1 MPNMKNLRIAAPY
14 YKPYW
19 IPFTAGL
26 LIVLASSAI
35 TSVIPWVL
43 RRAIDAIGAGAPMST
58 IWKLSGIIVLAA
70 IVGGAFR
77 YGMRELMNGV
87 SRWMEYDLRN
97 DLFKHLETLDAAYF
111 AQTRTGD
118 IMARLTNDLS
128 AVRMAVGPAVMY
140 LANTITGGLFALYFM
155 LRIDVKLTL
164 LALLPTLF
172 LPVLTIKMG
181 KAIHDRFEAVQE
193 HFSTLTTRAQENLT
207 GARIVRAYRQEAA
220 EVARFGTINDQYLAL
235 NMSLVRL
242 WGTLNPL
249 FAFFG
254 GLGAVIV
261 LGVGGALTIK
271 GTITVVSFV
280 AFGMYLTM
288 LTWPM
293 IALGWVVN
301 LFQRGDAS
309 MGRLAE
315 ILVVRPTINGDEPRQ
330 HLPPTKTG
338 RTIEFRNVGFHY
350 PSTTPGEPRW
360 VLRNVSFTV
369 PAGATFGVVGA
380 TGSGKSALID
390 LIPRMYDPQESL
402 LFSDTI
408 GSNLSYGTSGI
419 TQTGEWAAGIAQLH
433 QTIDQFPGRYE
444 TVLGERGINLSGGQK
459 QRASLAR
466 ALAKKPSI
474 VLLDDALSAV
484 DTHTEA
490 EILRALRE
498 ALAGR
503 TALIASH
510 RISAIR
516 DASWIILLDH
526 GSLLEHDDPR
536 GIAYRA
542 YAVRRDERRSPRQGF
557 AQRPENLR
565 FGVRVD
571 SRQRVIEQHD
581 TRLLCERSRE
591 RGALLLTTGQIDS
604 ALAGDRLVAAGKLV
618 DRLMELR
625 NARRPFPGLCN
636 PARSVREVRSD
647 GVAEEK
653 AFLRHESDVLPQL
666 RRHDV
671 LRRNA
676 VDENL
681 AFLRI
686 VHSRNQVDKR
696 ALPASGRADH
706 AERCSRGHGEADV
719 AQDPARLARGGRRIV
734 KPDVPK
740 LDGAARFGGRQ
751 MLTRLITVDG
761 RANHEDLSQ
770 TPHRRIAALK

>member
-1 MPNMKNLRIAAPY
+1 MKNLRIAAPY
-14 YKPYW
+14 YRPYW
-19 IPFTAGL
+19 ISFSVGL
-26 LIVLASSAI
+26 VIVLASSAI
-35 TSVIPWVL
+35 TSVIPWLL
-43 RRAIDAIGAGAPMST
+43 RRAIDAIGNAAPMKT
-58 IWKLSGIIVLAA
+58 IWELSGLIVLAA
-70 IVGGAFR
+70 IIGGAFR

-87 SRWMEYDLRN
+87 SRWIEYDLRN
-97 DLFKHLETLDAAYF
+97 DLFTHLETLDAAYF

-140 LANTITGGLFALYFM
+140 LANTIAGGVFALYFM

-164 LALLPTLF
+164 LALLPLIF
-172 LPVLTIKMG
+172 LPLLTIRMG

-220 EVARFGTINDQYLAL
+220 EIARFAAINDQYLAL

-254 GLGAVIV
+254 GLGAVVV
-261 LGVGGALTIK
+261 LGVGGVFTIR
-271 GTITVVSFV
+271 GTISIGSFV

-293 IALGWVVN
+293 IALGWVIN
-301 LFQRGDAS
+301 IFQRGEAS

-315 ILVVRPTINGDEPRQ
+315 ILDVKPTITAKLPKQ
-330 HLPPTKTG
+330 HLPPTDSG

-350 PSTTPGEPRW
+350 PSDVATEPRW

-369 PAGATFGVVGA
+369 PAGATFGIVGA

-390 LIPRMYDPQESL
+390 LIPRMYDPQEGEILIDGVPTRNVAPAELRRDIGFVPQESL

-408 GSNLSYGTSGI
+408 GSNLSYGTSEM
-419 TQTGEWAAGIAQLH
+419 TQTGEWAASVAQLDR
-433 QTIDQFPGRYE
+433 TIEEFPGGYD

-466 ALAKKPSI
+466 ALARKPSI

-490 EILRALRE
+490 EILRALRG

-516 DASWIILLDH
+516 DAQWIIVLEKGTVVEQGRHDDLMALRGRYWSLLRRQQLLD
-526 GSLLEHDDPR
+526 
-536 GIAYRA
+536 
-542 YAVRRDERRSPRQGF
+542 AV
-557 AQRPENLR
+557 
-565 FGVRVD
+565 
-571 SRQRVIEQHD
+571 
-581 TRLLCERSRE
+581 
-591 RGALLLTTGQIDS
+591 
-604 ALAGDRLVAAGKLV
+604 
-618 DRLMELR
+618 
-625 NARRPFPGLCN
+625 
-636 PARSVREVRSD
+636 
-647 GVAEEK
+647 
-653 AFLRHESDVLPQL
+653 ESD
-666 RRHDV
+666 
-671 LRRNA
+671 
-676 VDENL
+676 E
-681 AFLRI
+681 
-686 VHSRNQVDKR
+686 
-696 ALPASGRADH
+696 
-706 AERCSRGHGEADV
+706 GEAD
-719 AQDPARLARGGRRIV
+719 ALAA
-734 KPDVPK
+734 DE
-740 LDGAARFGGRQ
+740 AA
-751 MLTRLITVDG
+751 TTI
-761 RANHEDLSQ
+761 
-770 TPHRRIAALK
+770 

>member
-1 MPNMKNLRIAAPY
+1 MKNLRIAAPY

-19 IPFTAGL
+19 IPFTTGL
-26 LIVLASSAI
+26 LIVVASSAI
-35 TSVIPWVL
+35 TSVIPWLL
-43 RRAIDAIGAGAPMST
+43 RKAIDAIDAGAPLST
-58 IWKLSGIIVLAA
+58 IWRISGLIVLAA
-70 IVGGAFR
+70 IVGGGFR

-87 SRWMEYDLRN
+87 SRWIEYDLRN
-97 DLFKHLETLDAAYF
+97 DLFTHLETLDTAYF
-111 AQTRTGD
+111 ARTRTGD

-140 LANTITGGLFALYFM
+140 LANTITGGLFALFFM
-155 LRIDVKLTL
+155 LRIDVRLTL
-164 LALLPTLF
+164 LALIPMLV
-172 LPVLTIKMG
+172 LPVLTIRMG

-193 HFSTLTTRAQENLT
+193 HFSTLTTRAQENLS

-220 EVARFGTINDQYLAL
+220 EIARFGAVNEQYLAL

-261 LGVGGALTIK
+261 LGVGGALTIR
-271 GTITVVSFV
+271 GTISVGSFV

-315 ILVVRPTINGDEPRQ
+315 ILDVRPEIAAEHPTE
-330 HLPPTKTG
+330 HLPRTDTG

-350 PSTTPGEPRW
+350 PSDTAGQPRW

-369 PAGATFGVVGA
+369 PAGATLGVVGA

-390 LIPRMYDPQESL
+390 LIPRIYDPQEGEILIDGVSTRRVPPDELRREIGFVPQESL

-408 GSNLSYGTSGI
+408 GGNLAYGTHDSESA
-419 TQTGEWAAGIAQLH
+419 EWAAGVAQLD
-433 QTIDQFPGRYE
+433 QTIEEFPGKYE
-444 TVLGERGINLSGGQK
+444 TILGERGINLSGGQK
-459 QRASLAR
+459 QRAALAR
-466 ALAKKPSI
+466 ALARKPGI

-516 DASWIILLDH
+516 DASWIIVLEKGSLVEQGRHSELMAMRGRYWSLLRRQQLLD
-526 GSLLEHDDPR
+526 
-536 GIAYRA
+536 
-542 YAVRRDERRSPRQGF
+542 AV
-557 AQRPENLR
+557 
-565 FGVRVD
+565 
-571 SRQRVIEQHD
+571 
-581 TRLLCERSRE
+581 
-591 RGALLLTTGQIDS
+591 
-604 ALAGDRLVAAGKLV
+604 
-618 DRLMELR
+618 
-625 NARRPFPGLCN
+625 
-636 PARSVREVRSD
+636 
-647 GVAEEK
+647 
-653 AFLRHESDVLPQL
+653 ESDTLAS
-666 RRHDV
+666 DV
-671 LRRNA
+671 TA
-676 VDENL
+676 TT
-681 AFLRI
+681 I
-686 VHSRNQVDKR
+686 
-696 ALPASGRADH
+696 
-706 AERCSRGHGEADV
+706 
-719 AQDPARLARGGRRIV
+719 
-734 KPDVPK
+734 
-740 LDGAARFGGRQ
+740 
-751 MLTRLITVDG
+751 
-761 RANHEDLSQ
+761 
-770 TPHRRIAALK
+770 

>member
-1 MPNMKNLRIAAPY
+1 MKSLRIAAPY

-19 IPFTAGL
+19 IPFTIGL
-26 LIVLASSAI
+26 LIVVASSAI

-43 RRAIDAIGAGAPMST
+43 RRAVDAIGAGAPLGT
-58 IWKLSGIIVLAA
+58 IWKLSGLIVLAA

-77 YGMRELMNGV
+77 YGMRELINGV
-87 SRWMEYDLRN
+87 SRWIEYDLRN
-97 DLFKHLETLDAAYF
+97 DLFTHLETLDSAYF
-111 AQTRTGD
+111 AHTRTGD

-140 LANTITGGLFALYFM
+140 LANTITGALFALFFM

-164 LALLPTLF
+164 LALVPLLV
-172 LPVLTIKMG
+172 LPVLTIRMG

-193 HFSTLTTRAQENLT
+193 HFSTLTTRAQENLS

-220 EVARFGTINDQYLAL
+220 EIARFGAINDQYLTL

-261 LGVGGALTIK
+261 LGAGGALAIR
-271 GTITVVSFV
+271 GTISVGSFV

-315 ILVVRPTINGDEPRQ
+315 ILNIRPAIGGEEPVQ
-330 HLPPTKTG
+330 HLPPSATG

-350 PSTTPGEPRW
+350 PSDPAGEPRW

-390 LIPRMYDPQESL
+390 LIPRMYDPQEGEILIDGVPTRRVPPEELRHEIGFVPQESL
-402 LFSDTI
+402 LFSDTV
-408 GSNLSYGTSGI
+408 GSNLSYGTSDSESA
-419 TQTGEWAAGIAQLH
+419 QWAARVAQLDE
-433 QTIDQFPGRYE
+433 TINEFPGKYE

-466 ALAKKPSI
+466 ALARKPGI

-490 EILRALRE
+490 EILRALGE
-498 ALAGR
+498 AMAGR
-503 TALIASH
+503 TAMIASH

-516 DASWIILLDH
+516 DASWIIVLEKGALVEQGRHAELMGMRGRYWSLLRRQQLLD
-526 GSLLEHDDPR
+526 
-536 GIAYRA
+536 
-542 YAVRRDERRSPRQGF
+542 AV
-557 AQRPENLR
+557 
-565 FGVRVD
+565 
-571 SRQRVIEQHD
+571 
-581 TRLLCERSRE
+581 
-591 RGALLLTTGQIDS
+591 
-604 ALAGDRLVAAGKLV
+604 
-618 DRLMELR
+618 
-625 NARRPFPGLCN
+625 
-636 PARSVREVRSD
+636 
-647 GVAEEK
+647 
-653 AFLRHESDVLPQL
+653 ESDT
-666 RRHDV
+666 
-671 LRRNA
+671 
-676 VDENL
+676 L
-681 AFLRI
+681 A
-686 VHSRNQVDKR
+686 SD
-696 ALPASGRADH
+696 APATT
-706 AERCSRGHGEADV
+706 
-719 AQDPARLARGGRRIV
+719 I
-734 KPDVPK
+734 
-740 LDGAARFGGRQ
+740 
-751 MLTRLITVDG
+751 
-761 RANHEDLSQ
+761 
-770 TPHRRIAALK
+770 